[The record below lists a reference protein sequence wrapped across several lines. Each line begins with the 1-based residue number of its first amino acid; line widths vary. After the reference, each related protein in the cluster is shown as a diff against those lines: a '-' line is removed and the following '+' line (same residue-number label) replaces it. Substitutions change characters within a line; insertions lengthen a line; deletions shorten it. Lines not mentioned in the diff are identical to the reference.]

1 MKLEWIHSKP
11 IFMQL
16 VVFFSPDQSDTDID
30 CRHFLVQ
37 NAGKYGD
44 K

>member
-1 MKLEWIHSKP
+1 MDTFEAYIYAAGG
-11 IFMQL
+11 
-16 VVFFSPDQSDTDID
+16 FFSPDQSDTDID